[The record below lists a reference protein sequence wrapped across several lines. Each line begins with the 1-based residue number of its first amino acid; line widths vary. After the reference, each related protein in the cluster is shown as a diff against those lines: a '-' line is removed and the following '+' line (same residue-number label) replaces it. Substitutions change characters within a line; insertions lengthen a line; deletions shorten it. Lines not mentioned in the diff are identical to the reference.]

1 MENPRLVFEEAC
13 IYLLTYIAYV
23 AVFLIFTY
31 YCGASIALF
40 YNNFL
45 KKKQTISDSDVSYL
59 NQTYGTDTSLIEGLG
74 SVLDFFNAFIPSNIL
89 ILIFLAVPYLLQF
102 FLIYLMKRKKTNRN
116 DLKVYIS
123 KAVTS
128 ITSSISSLMFFITA
142 ILVIGFFYIGFV
154 LKMWASGL
162 IGFFFFM
169 GLGYIV
175 ITFVIFFMDKS
186 IASIVK
192 KTIY

>member
-1 MENPRLVFEEAC
+1 VENPRLVFEEAC

>member
-45 KKKQTISDSDVSYL
+45 KKKQTISDSDLSYL
-59 NQTYGTDTSLIEGLG
+59 NQTYGADTSLIEGLG